1 MASVTGSRLAFFAD
15 GVNPHKIN
23 IVLTTDGTSVPAP
36 STVPGAFNIE
46 VFTSTP
52 GALAAGYDASA
63 FIQGAV
69 SLTDNVVQAGTLGS
83 TEQLLDGSYTVVDQ
97 TGHEAIQIVGTAAG
111 GSSTTV
117 VGSSG
122 DTITGSTVAG
132 NSQLIDASGKKPHAV
147 AGAMSV
153 IGGAGPTTV
162 WGGGHDS
169 IVGSAGALTVNETK
183 GHPGLESIVG
193 GAGSLTAYDLGK
205 HDTISGSTGGTT
217 FIDDSKVFS
226 GGSQITG
233 GSGTTGTL
241 ADGENTFIKA
251 GAGDSV
257 TGGTDLT
264 LIDATRGTASVL
276 GGSGTVT
283 GTIAGL
289 TGVNTVIKGGKADT
303 ITGGAGATYINA
315 TAQGAETITG
325 GAGNTTVLAGKGDN
339 ITGGTGATT
348 VEGANLDT
356 ITGNTGALLVDIT
369 AKSSG
374 AETVNLTAGHG
385 VATLRDVN
393 PGATTT
399 GAHDKTSVTGF
410 ATATDSIAS
419 ATSVLAGGGTG
430 PSALVVGASAVAV
443 GSDTLITFI
452 DGTTMTVLSTTP
464 GSIKF
469 TQ

>member
-217 FIDDSKVFS
+217 FIDDSKGFS

-233 GSGTTGTL
+233 GS
-241 ADGENTFIKA
+241 
-251 GAGDSV
+251 
-257 TGGTDLT
+257 
-264 LIDATRGTASVL
+264 
-276 GGSGTVT
+276 
-283 GTIAGL
+283 
-289 TGVNTVIKGGKADT
+289 
-303 ITGGAGATYINA
+303 
-315 TAQGAETITG
+315 
-325 GAGNTTVLAGKGDN
+325 GNTTVLAGKGDN
-339 ITGGTGATT
+339 ITGGAGATT

-385 VATLRDVN
+385 VATLRDIN
-393 PGATTT
+393 PGNTTT
-399 GAHDKTSVTGF
+399 GASDQTSVTGF
-410 ATATDSIAS
+410 ATATDIIAS
-419 ATSVLAGGGTG
+419 KTSVNASNVFIGSSSSAGGNT
-430 PSALVVGASAVAV
+430 
-443 GSDTLITFI
+443 TLTFL
-452 DGTTMTVLSTTP
+452 DGTTMILAGVTDPTKIL
-464 GSIKF
+464 F